1 MGGLGIDHNQAM
13 PRRLPIGVRLAI
25 TLAAALLSLPVPVHA
40 MPLSPE
46 SEGAV
51 TLVGAGDIAVC
62 GSTTSDTRTAQLVA
76 DILLADPTAIAFT
89 LGDNVYPDG
98 SSNWYASCYEETWGA
113 FKSRTRPVPGNHDY
127 YNNPKAEGYFEYF
140 GANAGPAGR
149 GWYRYNAGVWRVY
162 ALSSECARGSRCYQ
176 RQYRWLRADLI
187 NNPRQC
193 VLAMWHRPRFSSGE
207 EHGSSKRMAPFYK
220 LLYAY
225 GAEIVLSGHDH
236 NYERFHPTD
245 GVGNISPKSGI
256 RQWVVG
262 TGGTAVRAFDS
273 PALPATA
280 TRDATSHGVLR
291 LDLYAGGYSWQYLTT
306 SNNPYTDTGSSV
318 CH

>member
-1 MGGLGIDHNQAM
+1 VAF
-13 PRRLPIGVRLAI
+13 RARLA
-25 TLAAALLSLPVPVHA
+25 LCAAAVLFALPA
-40 MPLSPE
+40 TTFAAPLTPTV
-46 SEGAV
+46 EGAV

-62 GSTTSDTRTAQLVA
+62 GSTTSDTRTAQLVQN
-76 DILLADPTAIAFT
+76 ILASDPTAIAFT

-98 SSNWYASCYEETWGA
+98 SLDWFWACYEPTWGA

-127 YNNPKAEGYFEYF
+127 YGNPNAEGYFEYF

-149 GWYRYNAGVWRVY
+149 GWYRYDAGAWRVY
-162 ALSSECARGSRCYQ
+162 ALSSECARGSRCYY
-176 RQYRWLRADLI
+176 RQYRWLRADLV

-207 EHGSSKRMAPFYK
+207 HGSSTRMAPVYK
-220 LLYAY
+220 LLYNH

-245 GVGNISPKSGI
+245 GAGSISPKTGI

-262 TGGTAVRAFDS
+262 TGGTSLRPFDD

-291 LDLYAGGYSWQYLTT
+291 LDLYPGGYDWLYMTT
-306 SNNPYTDTGSSV
+306 SSNPYSDNGSTA

>member
-1 MGGLGIDHNQAM
+1 M

-25 TLAAALLSLPVPVHA
+25 ALAAVLLTLPVPVHA
-40 MPLSPE
+40 ARVSPAV
-46 SEGAV
+46 EGRI

-62 GSTTSDTRTAQLVA
+62 GSNTSDTRTAQLVQG
-76 DILLADPTAIAFT
+76 ILLSDTTAIAFT

-98 SSNWYASCYEETWGA
+98 SSNWFASCYEETWGA
-113 FKSRTRPVPGNHDY
+113 FKSRTRPIPGNHDY
-127 YNNPKAEGYFEYF
+127 YNNPEAQGYFEYF

-149 GWYRYNAGVWRVY
+149 GWYRYDAGAWRIY
-162 ALSSECARGSRCYQ
+162 ALSSECIRGSRCYN

-187 NNPRQC
+187 NNPHHC
-193 VLAMWHRPRFSSGE
+193 VLAMWHRPRFSSGA
-207 EHGSSKRMAPFYK
+207 EHGSSTRMAPVYR
-220 LLYAY
+220 LLYKH

-245 GVGNISPKSGI
+245 GDGNISPSTGI

-262 TGGTAVRAFDS
+262 TGGTAIRPFDRG
-273 PALPATA
+273 PLPATA
-280 TRDATSHGVLR
+280 ARDATSHGVLR
-291 LDLYAGGYSWQYLTT
+291 LDLDAGSYDWQYLTT
-306 SNNPYTDTGSSV
+306 SNNPYRDSGSTA